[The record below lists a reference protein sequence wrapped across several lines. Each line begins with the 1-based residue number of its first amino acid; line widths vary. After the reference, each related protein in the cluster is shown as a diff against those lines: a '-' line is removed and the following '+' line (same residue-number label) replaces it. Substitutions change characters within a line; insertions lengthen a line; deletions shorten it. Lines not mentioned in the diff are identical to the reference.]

1 MRLLIQKSR
10 IMKTIHYLLILAL
23 VALINAS
30 IHGTVNLVIMIILV
44 IAMIPVAGRMDKE
57 AGQKK

>member
-1 MRLLIQKSR
+1 
-10 IMKTIHYLLILAL
+10 MKTIHYLLILAL

-57 AGQKK
+57 DGQKK